1 LSIDTA
7 VIVVKIFVLI
17 ILGIIIYAWFSP
29 SNNMYKNDDWRTKT
43 GRK

>member
-1 LSIDTA
+1 MSVDTA

-29 SNNMYKNDDWRTKT
+29 NNMYKNDDWRTKT